1 VGTRTRG
8 RRGRQP
14 RGLRRLLISDV
25 PLFALLLAAIAGAAL
40 LLTEPFENYL
50 DGRARVALLEEQAA
64 ALEAQ
69 NLQLEQRIEDLDDPL
84 NIELL
89 AREQQGLIRPG
100 EVPYVLIPP
109 EADRPRIV
117 DAPAPAQ
124 VDEDDLLTRLLAVLR
139 RVFG

>member
-1 VGTRTRG
+1 VSTRTGG
-8 RRGRQP
+8 RRAGRP
-14 RGLRRLLISDV
+14 RGLRRLLTSDV

-50 DGRARVALLEEQAA
+50 DGRARVALLEQQAA

-69 NLQLEQRIEDLDDPL
+69 NLQLEQRLEDLEDPL

-109 EADRPRIV
+109 EPDRPRIV
-117 DAPAPAQ
+117 DAPAPIQ
-124 VDEDDLLTRLLAVLR
+124 VEEDDLLTRLLAVLR
-139 RVFG
+139 RWTG